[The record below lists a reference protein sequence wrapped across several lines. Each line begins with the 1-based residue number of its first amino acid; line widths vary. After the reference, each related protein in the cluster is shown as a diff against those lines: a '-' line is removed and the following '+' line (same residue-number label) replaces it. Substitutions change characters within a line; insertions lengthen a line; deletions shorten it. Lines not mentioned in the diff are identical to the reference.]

1 MGEALY
7 PTALMFWRLDHR
19 WPSAT
24 PAGPRVLIHAAC
36 GEAMTPEP
44 ACGACH
50 GPVSAPGVT
59 YAPGPGAGLERWAPP
74 RSTRRTRAPVR
85 PGRGPTLYGDS
96 IEYVGD
102 RWTQLVLASF
112 FLGDHRYEEIRAR
125 WHVATNILADRL
137 RLLQARGL
145 LQRRVYQTRPERFE
159 YVLTPKGMDVYP
171 IALTMQAWA
180 DRWLPRPQGPPVA
193 LTHQACG
200 QPLELVVRCSR
211 CRAELEPHQ
220 VTFRRRLG

>member
-1 MGEALY
+1 
-7 PTALMFWRLDHR
+7 
-19 WPSAT
+19 
-24 PAGPRVLIHAAC
+24 
-36 GEAMTPEP
+36 
-44 ACGACH
+44 
-50 GPVSAPGVT
+50 
-59 YAPGPGAGLERWAPP
+59 
-74 RSTRRTRAPVR
+74 
-85 PGRGPTLYGDS
+85 
-96 IEYVGD
+96 
-102 RWTQLVLASF
+102 VLASF